1 MCCPPQDMCCRQYA
15 APGCEIQHAAN
26 GRQYAAAGN
35 MLLPLELSLRDSICC
50 CRLCCRCEIQD
61 AAAACV
67 VAARFNMLLTAGNM
81 LQLAARFNMLLA
93 AGNMRISQLLLLHY
107 FLYRVEVE
115 KRAILKNESGGK
127 ASLPK
132 MPAYFHKSETRSA
145 GHSRSRWHRLYIADF
160 SR

>member
-1 MCCPPQDMCCRQYA
+1 MSGAAAGNGRQYA
-15 APGCEIQHAAN
+15 APGIML
-26 GRQYAAAGN
+26 RTAGN
-35 MLLPLELSLRDSICC
+35 MLLPLVLSLRDSICC
-50 CRLCCRCEIQD
+50 CRLCCCCEIQH
-61 AAAACV
+61 
-67 VAARFNMLLTAGNM
+67 VAML
-81 LQLAARFNMLLA
+81 
-93 AGNMRISQLLLLHY
+93 LLLLHY

>member
-1 MCCPPQDMCCRQYA
+1 MSGAAAGNGRQYAAPGNMLLTAGNMLQLAICCCRLCCHCEIQHAANCRQYA

-107 FLYRVEVE
+107 FLYRV
-115 KRAILKNESGGK
+115 
-127 ASLPK
+127 
-132 MPAYFHKSETRSA
+132 
-145 GHSRSRWHRLYIADF
+145 
-160 SR
+160 